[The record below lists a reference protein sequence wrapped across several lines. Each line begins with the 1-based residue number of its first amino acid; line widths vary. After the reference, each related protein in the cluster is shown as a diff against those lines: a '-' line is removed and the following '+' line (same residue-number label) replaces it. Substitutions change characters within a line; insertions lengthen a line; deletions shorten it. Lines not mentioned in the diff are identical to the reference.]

1 MEVAVHLLGATG
13 MGRTVRTR
21 LVQRL
26 LQESVTVLMS
36 CVKESKQMS
45 VLLLYYTT
53 LIDFSI
59 YIHTVDILRTS
70 TQLGIPNVSVK
81 Y

>member
-1 MEVAVHLLGATG
+1 
-13 MGRTVRTR
+13 
-21 LVQRL
+21 
-26 LQESVTVLMS
+26 MS